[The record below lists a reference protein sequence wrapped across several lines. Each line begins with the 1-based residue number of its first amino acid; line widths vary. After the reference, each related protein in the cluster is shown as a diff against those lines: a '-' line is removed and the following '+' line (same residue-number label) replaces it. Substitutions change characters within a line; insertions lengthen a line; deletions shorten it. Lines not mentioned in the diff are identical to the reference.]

1 MHALKHARAPM
12 RAAPHR
18 RCTPRCP
25 TLPAARRHTTR
36 IPRTTRPHASTPPD
50 DAGWGAAP
58 DRASLIW
65 AAAKPPMYA
74 VALIPVLVGGAA
86 AAAATGTWAGP
97 MLARAAAGACL
108 IIGWLNLSNDAFDAT
123 TGVDASKRE
132 SVVALLGGRAGPV
145 HVHVAA
151 VAALVTGALLL
162 RSAFAASANGLPA
175 RLLAAAVACGYVYQG
190 PPFRLSYAGLGEPLA
205 FAAFGPAATTAFYLA
220 AAAAGGATSMCVTP
234 AAAVSSSVVG
244 ATTATVLLCSHFHQV
259 AGDTAAGKRSPV
271 VRLGTRRA
279 AAVVGAVVVCVHTL
293 VVGAAALRLLPPA
306 AALASLA
313 AAPLGAALAR
323 RAAADHASPAAIR
336 TLKAD
341 ALKWHAVLGGGLAA
355 ALASAA

>member
-1 MHALKHARAPM
+1 
-12 RAAPHR
+12 
-18 RCTPRCP
+18 
-25 TLPAARRHTTR
+25 
-36 IPRTTRPHASTPPD
+36 
-50 DAGWGAAP
+50 
-58 DRASLIW
+58 
-65 AAAKPPMYA
+65 MYA

-86 AAAATGTWAGP
+86 AAASTGTWATP

-123 TGVDASKRE
+123 TGVDAAKRE
-132 SVVALLGGRAGPV
+132 SVVALLGGRAGT
-145 HVHVAA
+145 VHVASLL
-151 VAALVTGALLL
+151 ALVTGALLL
-162 RSAFAASANGLPA
+162 RSALATAADGLPA

-205 FAAFGPAATTAFYLA
+205 FAAFGPAATTAVYLA
-220 AAAAGGATSMCVTP
+220 ASAAVGGATAMHVTP
-234 AAAVSSSVVG
+234 AVAVASTVVG

-259 AGDTAAGKRSPV
+259 VGDTAAGKQSPV

-279 AAVVGAVVVCVHTL
+279 AAAVGAIVACVHSL
-293 VVGAAALRLLPPA
+293 VFGAAALGALPPA

-323 RAAADHASPAAIR
+323 RAAADHASPPAIR

-341 ALKWHAVLGGGLAA
+341 ALKWHAALGVGLAA